1 MAQGE
6 VLIRAESVGK
16 KFCSN
21 LKKSLW
27 YGMKDVVNEVLPFGG
42 WKNSASK
49 LRPQEFW
56 AVQDVSFEL
65 RRGQCM
71 ALIGRNGAGK
81 TTLLKTLN
89 GLIKPDTGRIEMKGQ
104 VAAMIALGAGFNPL
118 LTGRENI
125 YISGSLRG
133 MSKREVDARI
143 DDIIEFAEISKFIDM
158 PVQGY
163 SSGMQVR
170 LGFSVASSL
179 NPDIMLIDEVLAVG
193 DAAFRFKC
201 LRRIAELRQSTA
213 MVLVSHSMQ
222 QIGFACDRGI
232 VMSKGR
238 KVADGTTQEAIEVYE
253 SLNEGGR
260 EGSAS
265 QHVSPPVTDA
275 QLEISKVFS
284 YGEPFRAT
292 LRINSAE
299 PVPQLYM
306 LFKILDSSEQ
316 VAAEINSQ
324 SVLVDLPAGR
334 SEVEIT
340 SEKLFLKPG
349 SYIIDTTVYQS
360 ASMARLAWFSRTHP
374 VKIEGGHINRQSN
387 YQMVGRLAVKSA
399 VL

>member
-1 MAQGE
+1 MALGE
-6 VLIRAESVGK
+6 VLIRAEGIGK
-16 KFCSN
+16 KFCSD
-21 LKKSLW
+21 LKTSLW
-27 YGMKDVVNEVLPFGG
+27 YGVKDVVNEVLPFGG
-42 WKNSASK
+42 WKKSAAR
-49 LRPQEFW
+49 LRPREFW

-65 RRGQCM
+65 RRGECM

-89 GLIKPDTGRIEMKGQ
+89 GLIKPDAGRIEMKGQ

-143 DDIIEFAEISKFIDM
+143 DSIIEFAEISKFIDM

-193 DAAFRFKC
+193 DAAFRVKC
-201 LRRIAELRQSTA
+201 LRRIAELRQTTA

-238 KVADGTTQEAIEVYE
+238 KVADGSTQEAIEVYE
-253 SLNEGGR
+253 NLNESAQQ
-260 EGSAS
+260 GSGS
-265 QHVSPPVTDA
+265 QHFSPPIIQAELHIPKTCA
-275 QLEISKVFS
+275 
-284 YGEPFRAT
+284 YGEQFRAA
-292 LRINSAE
+292 LVIESAE
-299 PVPQLYM
+299 PISQLYM

-316 VAAEINSQ
+316 VAAEVNSCSAPIN
-324 SVLVDLPAGR
+324 LPAGR
-334 SEVEIT
+334 SEIEIL
-340 SEKLFLKPG
+340 SGNLCLKPG
-349 SYIIDTTVYQS
+349 TYLVDTTVYQAFS
-360 ASMARLAWFSRTHP
+360 LARLAWFSRTHSL
-374 VKIEGGHINRQSN
+374 KIEGNPVNRQAN
-387 YQMVGRLAVKSA
+387 YQMIGYLQIKPVAS
-399 VL
+399 

>member
-1 MAQGE
+1 MAKGE
-6 VLIRAESVGK
+6 VLIRAEGVGK
-16 KFCSN
+16 KFCSD

-27 YGMKDVVNEVLPFGG
+27 YGVKDVVHEVLPLGG
-42 WKNSASK
+42 GKNSASR
-49 LRPQEFW
+49 LRPKEFW

-65 RRGQCM
+65 RRGECM

-133 MSKREVDARI
+133 MSKREVDSKI
-143 DDIIEFAEISKFIDM
+143 DSIIEFAEIQKFIDM

-201 LRRIAELRQSTA
+201 LRRIAELRQNTA

-222 QIGFACDRGI
+222 QIGLACDRGI
-232 VMSKGR
+232 VMSKGC
-238 KVADGTTQEAIEVYE
+238 KVADGTAQEAIEVYE
-253 SLNEGGR
+253 SLNEGPKNAA
-260 EGSAS
+260 GSR
-265 QHVSPPVTDA
+265 HVAPPFVQA
-275 QLEISKVFS
+275 QLHIPNVLS
-284 YGEPFRAT
+284 YGDSFRAAFSVE
-292 LRINSAE
+292 SAE
-299 PVPQLYM
+299 PVPQLYA
-306 LFKILDSSEQ
+306 LFKIIDSDEQ

-324 SVLVDLPAGR
+324 SLLIDLPAGQ
-334 SEVEIT
+334 SEIEIT
-340 SEKLFLKPG
+340 AEKLFLKPG
-349 SYIIDTTVYQS
+349 NYQLNTTFYQA
-360 ASMARLAWFSRTHP
+360 ASMARLAWFSRTHSL
-374 VKIEGGHINRQSN
+374 KIEGSPIHRQSN

-399 VL
+399 AL